1 MVKKELTQL
10 NFLIEHYKD
19 GKKRVTKLNFLVE
32 HYRDGK
38 KRVYPSKLLDRA
50 L

>member
-19 GKKRVTKLNFLVE
+19 GKKRV
-32 HYRDGK
+32 
-38 KRVYPSKLLDRA
+38 YPSKLLDRLQRWEKGVYPFNLLYRA
-50 L
+50 F